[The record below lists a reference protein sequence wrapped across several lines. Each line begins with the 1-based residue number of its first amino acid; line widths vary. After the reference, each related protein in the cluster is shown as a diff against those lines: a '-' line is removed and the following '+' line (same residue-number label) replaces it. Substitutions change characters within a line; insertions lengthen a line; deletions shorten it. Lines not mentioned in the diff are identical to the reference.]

1 MPQLFDPLTLRGV
14 TLRNRIG
21 VSPMCQYSSVDGAAT
36 DWHLVHLG
44 ARAIGGAGLVM
55 AEATAVSPEGRI
67 SPTDAGLWADRH
79 VEPLARITRFLRE
92 YGAVSAIQLAHA
104 GRKASTAA
112 PWLGDGLLDESQG
125 GWEPIGPSPLAFGGK
140 LTRTPREMTLDDI
153 ARVHRAFRDAAAR
166 AREAG
171 FDMIELHAAHGYLGH
186 SFLSPISNRRTDSY
200 GGPFENRIRFVLETV
215 RILRATWP
223 EPLPLA
229 VRISATD
236 WIDGGWTLE
245 ESVDLAR
252 RLKREGVDLV
262 DCSSGAIAPGVK
274 YPAGAG
280 WQVPLAEAVRKGAD
294 VATAAV
300 GMILEPA
307 QADEVIRNGRAD
319 MVLLAREMLRT
330 PYWAYE
336 AAKKLHKQDKL
347 SLPVQYSSFLG

>member
-1 MPQLFDPLTLRGV
+1 MPQLFDPLTLRDV
-14 TLRNRIG
+14 TFRNRIG
-21 VSPMCQYSSVDGAAT
+21 VSPMCQYSSEDGAAT

-44 ARAIGGAGLVM
+44 ARAVGGAGMVM

-67 SPTDAGLWADRH
+67 SPTDAGLWADKH

-92 YGAVSAIQLAHA
+92 HGAVAAIQLAHA

-112 PWLGDGLLDESQG
+112 PWLGGKLLDESQG
-125 GWEPIGPSPLAFGGK
+125 GWEPIGPSPVAFGGD
-140 LTRTPREMTLDDI
+140 LPRAPREMTLDDI
-153 ARVHRAFRDAAAR
+153 TRVQRSFRDAANR
-166 AREAG
+166 ALAAG

-186 SFLSPISNRRTDSY
+186 SFLSPISNKRTDNY
-200 GGPFENRIRFVLETV
+200 GGSFENRTRFVLETT
-215 RILRATWP
+215 RTLRAAWP
-223 EPLPLA
+223 DRLPLA

-245 ESVDLAR
+245 DSVDLAK
-252 RLKREGVDLV
+252 RLKAEGVDLV

-280 WQVPLAEAVRKGAD
+280 WQVPLAEAVKRGAD
-294 VATAAV
+294 IPTAAV
-300 GMILEPA
+300 GMILEPS
-307 QADEVIRNGRAD
+307 QADEIIRNGRAD

-336 AAKKLHKQDKL
+336 AAKTLRKVEKL
-347 SLPVQYSSFLG
+347 SLPKQYSTFLT